1 MSSTEPNHG
10 APIAR
15 PHTLSA
21 SSLCRRA
28 ALGLAI
34 LFTGTFISAWLYDTS
49 IKANASTP
57 TAAVQTAP
65 TGPIADPVGILRSRH
80 ADNR

>member
-1 MSSTEPNHG
+1 MSLNEPSAG
-10 APIAR
+10 APVAR

-34 LFTGTFISAWLYDTS
+34 LFTGTFITAWLYDTT

-57 TAAVQTAP
+57 TAATERLPVTAV
-65 TGPIADPVGILRSRH
+65 TDPVSVLRSRH